1 MLSDAKSLDDDEEV
15 LVLDTAASPAGDGS
29 GWEVD
34 LHAWVYEPE
43 EDSVERRLVLQGLKK
58 TVGISPQDPDEEA
71 LFAARARLF
80 LVDNE
85 RGERVTLR
93 LAGNEVELP
102 PTAADGHTR
111 VTVRLELPA
120 ASPAAAAG
128 ASPTSPASPRWLPT
142 AVLLPPGDPRSFT
155 GGVQLVPARGISVL
169 SDIDD
174 TVKVTGVTDKRELL
188 ANTFLRPFR
197 AVPGMAA
204 AYARWAAQGAAFHY
218 LSSSPWQLYHALS
231 AFLRDAGFPRGALQ
245 LRHFRVPD
253 GSFWGLLASPETYKI
268 PAIDKT
274 LRQHPARGF
283 FLVGDSGEK
292 DPEIYGEIARRYPAQ
307 VCHVFIRLVTPGPGD
322 EARFAAAFAGVP
334 PERITLF
341 TDPAVLERVPAVT
354 PDAPTPP
361 GEGDR

>member
-43 EDSVERRLVLQGLKK
+43 EDSAERRLVLQGLKK
-58 TVGISPQDPDEEA
+58 TVGISPHDPDAEA
-71 LFAARARLF
+71 LFAARALLF
-80 LVDNE
+80 LGDNE

-93 LAGNEVELP
+93 LAGHEVALP
-102 PTAADGHTR
+102 PTGADGHGR
-111 VTVRLELPA
+111 VTVRLELPP

-128 ASPTSPASPRWLPT
+128 ASPTAPTSPRWLPT

-204 AYARWAAQGAAFHY
+204 AYTRWAAQGAAFHY
-218 LSSSPWQLYHALS
+218 LSSSPWQLYPALT
-231 AFLRDAGFPRGALQ
+231 AFLQEAGFPRGSMQ

-253 GSFWGLLASPETYKI
+253 GSFWGLLAAPETYKI
-268 PAIDKT
+268 PAIEAI
-274 LRQHPARGF
+274 LRRHPARGF
-283 FLVGDSGEK
+283 FLVGDSGER
-292 DPEIYGEIARRYPAQ
+292 DPEIYGEIARRYPDQ
-307 VCHVFIRLVTPGPGD
+307 VRHVFIRFLTAGPGD
-322 EARFAAAFAGVP
+322 AARFAEAFAGVP
-334 PERITLF
+334 PERVTVFIDPEPLDRVRAVEQIWTL
-341 TDPAVLERVPAVT
+341 PRGVG
-354 PDAPTPP
+354 AP
-361 GEGDR
+361 